1 MKEKYLIAIP
11 MIVFTLFSSFGI
23 LWKYNNITMN
33 MAVSCAFCPDN
44 LSQCS
49 QSGNPILGGLDIIP
63 YFYNVSYKGERGSDN
78 IVSTYNGFKYLFTN
92 IENKNMFDSN
102 PEQYLPQYGGY
113 CAWGVAGEYCP
124 EYPWSLDCLGPSG
137 NWNHGT
143 VLSQKLYF
151 FLYEEAMEKFM
162 ANVNDNIEAGDE
174 RWSSWFSTIDD
185 HMNTD
190 CYISESDT

>member
-23 LWKYNNITMN
+23 VWKYNKITMN
-33 MAVSCAFCPDN
+33 MSATCASCPDN
-44 LSQCS
+44 LPQCS
-49 QSGNPILGGLDIIP
+49 QSDHPVLGGLDIIP

-92 IENKNMFDSN
+92 IENKNMFDAN

-113 CAWGVAGEYCP
+113 CSWGVAGEYCP

-162 ANVNDNIEAGDE
+162 ADVDNNIEAGDE
-174 RWSSWFSTIDD
+174 RWLSWFSTTDE

-190 CYISESDT
+190 CYVSNT